1 MTCYKW
7 VNDYIGMPYLANGRG
22 DAVDCYGL
30 VMKVMQD
37 QHGVKMPDWSVE
49 HYSRSGAE
57 DLLSDKAQ
65 ESINKNMM
73 TQVYGPQDFDI
84 VLVHRFTRCLH
95 IGIVIN
101 GGVLHTQ
108 SKAANWET
116 ISCFKRK
123 FGNVRFYRW
132 Q

>member
-1 MTCYKW
+1 
-7 VNDYIGMPYLANGRG
+7 
-22 DAVDCYGL
+22 
-30 VMKVMQD
+30 MKVMQD
-37 QHGVKMPDWSVE
+37 QHGFKMPDWSVE

-116 ISCFKRK
+116 ISCFKKR